1 MQCDS
6 ESTVARHERFI
17 HTFSGI
23 NKGSMRDELGESSL
37 GADVAFS
44 SFSDKPLKNHSPSR
58 PAPGLKYPVIEQR
71 PSLEGKVERSQSAN
85 YVEKR
90 DRFVKE
96 YSTESSMMRE

>member
-1 MQCDS
+1 MS
-6 ESTVARHERFI
+6 WEKARWAR
-17 HTFSGI
+17 TWPSRR
-23 NKGSMRDELGESSL
+23 SRTSL
-37 GADVAFS
+37 S
-44 SFSDKPLKNHSPSR
+44 RINHSPSR